1 MQTAVGVFASRE
13 RAEEA
18 VKSLLEH
25 QVPQDRIIFLTR
37 SESEAKHIA
46 RQLGAPIDG
55 IADGAAA
62 ASAGV
67 GAAAILA
74 IQGVGSVFALGSG
87 ATTLIGAAGAEIC
100 ATDGSETCIPSDA
113 CCSEDLEFF
122 RRVLNEGQ
130 SVIVVRSDSSQIA
143 STACKILDRFGLS
156 MERTATPRNAVTL
169 RQAHGAVVADM
180 VGKIAL
186 AEGTGLLRETIRDF
200 LARGHIRILLNLE
213 GVDFIDSAGLGELV
227 RSHASVRCRSGQLKI
242 VKPSA
247 NVLHLLRLTKLD
259 RIFDIEQDE
268 ARALAS
274 FRQASAASS
283 AG

>member
-87 ATTLIGAAGAEIC
+87 ATTLIGAAGAEI
-100 ATDGSETCIPSDA
+100 
-113 CCSEDLEFF
+113 
-122 RRVLNEGQ
+122 
-130 SVIVVRSDSSQIA
+130 
-143 STACKILDRFGLS
+143 
-156 MERTATPRNAVTL
+156 
-169 RQAHGAVVADM
+169 
-180 VGKIAL
+180 
-186 AEGTGLLRETIRDF
+186 
-200 LARGHIRILLNLE
+200 
-213 GVDFIDSAGLGELV
+213 
-227 RSHASVRCRSGQLKI
+227 
-242 VKPSA
+242 
-247 NVLHLLRLTKLD
+247 
-259 RIFDIEQDE
+259 
-268 ARALAS
+268 RAA
-274 FRQASAASS
+274 
-283 AG
+283 